1 MIRFSFCENV
11 FSFSM
16 SYNIEKFIDEAL
28 AEDIVDFEGKIPT
41 GDHSSLACI
50 PDKKDGRAHLLCK
63 AEGILAGVEL
73 AELVCQRVDAG
84 LKFEKILS
92 DGASIHKGD
101 IAFKIYGEV
110 KSILRAERLLLNF
123 MQRMSGI
130 ATHTSKFVALVEG
143 TGAKILDT
151 RKTTPNLRY
160 FEKWAVRIGG
170 GHNHRFGLYDMIML
184 KDNHIDF
191 CGGIEKALLAV
202 KDYQEKNKLSLPV
215 EIETRS
221 LKDIE
226 EVLRMGNVSRIMFD
240 NFTPELMKQGVEL
253 VNKKYETE
261 ASGGITLATVRAYA
275 ETGVDFVSVGALT
288 HSSGSLDLSLK
299 AF

>member
-1 MIRFSFCENV
+1 MN
-11 FSFSM
+11 
-16 SYNIEKFIDEAL
+16 YDIDKVIDAAL
-28 AEDIVDFEGKIPT
+28 AEDIVDYTGQIPT

-50 PDKKDGRAHLLCK
+50 PEPKEGRAKLLCK

-73 AELVCQRVDAG
+73 AARI
-84 LKFEKILS
+84 FEKVDPQIKIELLLH
-92 DGASIHKGD
+92 DGAEIKKGD
-101 IAFKIYGEV
+101 IAFNVYGEV
-110 KSILRAERLLLNF
+110 KSLLRAERVVLNF

-130 ATHTSKFVALVEG
+130 ATNTSRYVKLVDG
-143 TGAKILDT
+143 TGCKILDT
-151 RKTTPNLRY
+151 RKTTPTLRY

-170 GHNHRFGLYDMIML
+170 GYNHRFGLYDMIML

-202 KDYQEKNKLSLPV
+202 ESYQQKNNLNLPV

-221 LKDIE
+221 LADVH
-226 EVLRMGNVSRIMFD
+226 EVMRVGKVSRIMFD
-240 NFTPELMKQGVEL
+240 NFTPALMSEAVKI
-253 VNKKYETE
+253 VNKQYETE
-261 ASGGITLATVRAYA
+261 ASGGITLDTVRTYA

-288 HSSGSLDLSLK
+288 HSSISLDLSLK

>member
-1 MIRFSFCENV
+1 MG
-11 FSFSM
+11 
-16 SYNIEKFIDEAL
+16 YNLEKFIDEAL

-50 PDKKDGRAHLLCK
+50 PGKKEGRAKLLCK

-73 AELVCQRVDAG
+73 AEFICKRVDAD
-84 LKFEKILS
+84 LKFEKILK
-92 DGASIHKGD
+92 DGTSIKRGD
-101 IAFKIYGEV
+101 IAFIIYGEV
-110 KSILRAERLLLNF
+110 KSILRAERLVLNF

-130 ATHTSKFVALVEG
+130 ATHTSKFVEAVKG
-143 TGAKILDT
+143 TDAKILDT

-191 CGGIEKALLAV
+191 CGGIEKAILAV
-202 KDYQEKNKLSLPV
+202 QDYQRKNNLDLPV
-215 EIETRS
+215 ELETRN
-221 LKDIE
+221 LKDVE
-226 EVLRMGNVSRIMFD
+226 EVLRVGNINRIMFD
-240 NFTPELMKQGVEL
+240 NFTPELMKQAVRL
-253 VNKKYETE
+253 VNKQYETE
-261 ASGGITLATVRAYA
+261 ASGGITLETVRTFA
-275 ETGVDFVSVGALT
+275 ETGVDFISVGALT
-288 HSSGSLDLSLK
+288 HSSISLDLSLK

>member
-1 MIRFSFCENV
+1 MA
-11 FSFSM
+11 
-16 SYNIEKFIDEAL
+16 YNIEQFIDEAL
-28 AEDIVDFEGKIPT
+28 AEDIVDFNGLITT

-50 PDKKDGRAHLLCK
+50 PVDKDGRAQLLCK

-73 AELVCQRVDAG
+73 AELICRRVDVK
-84 LKFEKILS
+84 LVFEHHLA
-92 DGASIHKGD
+92 DGTRIKKGD
-101 IAFKIYGEV
+101 VAFKIFGEV

-130 ATHTSKFVALVEG
+130 ATHTGLFVEAVKG
-143 TGAKILDT
+143 TNSQILDT

-191 CGGIEKALLAV
+191 CGGIEKAILAV
-202 KDYQEKNKLSLPV
+202 ESYQKKNNLQLPV
-215 EIETRS
+215 EVETRN
-221 LKDIE
+221 LKDVE
-226 EVLRMGNVSRIMFD
+226 EVLQVGKVTRIMFD
-240 NFTPELMKQGVEL
+240 NFTPQLMAEAVKL
-253 VNKKYETE
+253 VAGKYETE
-261 ASGGITLATVRAYA
+261 ASGGINLETVRSYA
-275 ETGVDFVSVGALT
+275 DTGVDYISVGALT
-288 HSSGSLDLSLK
+288 HSSASLDLSLK